1 MAATVAYH
9 RSTDAVLSSPQGTT
23 LVKTSTTTHASC
35 TGCCYPE
42 DPTHASEVKNS
53 ALPSST
59 ASSSRAM
66 TVLTAVERSVLRTL
80 AFVFYQLDR
89 EQAKY
94 CASSILRWYFQLQ
107 AQLPV
112 SAVESLERVAES
124 VIALSDAKFTSF
136 WLSLLEKEIELSDAE
151 DELLESRI
159 TIQSYAEYEHEVRGQ
174 DELQTR
180 EKTLIKRLYQHIYC
194 SIRSLF
200 FSASRSSTA
209 DRKLATQTP
218 CTSPIDL
225 PDDSHYQKHSRRK
238 HSRFIGHKDDETD
251 ECYRDHHYSDGELF
265 RHNSYDNNS
274 VGGDHYDHDDSD
286 EDSSDEDD
294 VFEPGWA
301 VEYMEQ
307 ESTQVS
313 TELSRRMR
321 KMMHSSIPLNL
332 FRVTVAYSSDRH
344 AEEAGEGGFVG
355 VISPESFPPTPITRD
370 LQTRRMNCY
379 TVSVLDHAT
388 LALRLLEANCNST
401 ISSNSSYPQHHQL
414 R

>member
-1 MAATVAYH
+1 
-9 RSTDAVLSSPQGTT
+9 
-23 LVKTSTTTHASC
+23 
-35 TGCCYPE
+35 
-42 DPTHASEVKNS
+42 
-53 ALPSST
+53 
-59 ASSSRAM
+59 M

-124 VIALSDAKFTSF
+124 VISLSDAKFTSF
-136 WLSLLEKEIELSDAE
+136 WLSLLEKEIELGSDTDAE
-151 DELLESRI
+151 DSELLESRI
-159 TIQSYAEYEHEVRGQ
+159 TIQSYADYEHEQNGHT
-174 DELQTR
+174 ELQAR
-180 EKTLIKRLYQHIYC
+180 EKTLIRRLYQHIYC
-194 SIRSLF
+194 SIQSLF
-200 FSASRSSTA
+200 FSTNRGSNATE
-209 DRKLATQTP
+209 RKLATQTP

-225 PDDSHYQKHSRRK
+225 SDDSHYQKSHSRRK
-238 HSRFIGHKDDETD
+238 HNRFVGHEDDKNEA
-251 ECYRDHHYSDGELF
+251 EQCH
-265 RHNSYDNNS
+265 
-274 VGGDHYDHDDSD
+274 GGDHYSDVELPRRNYYSSPNEEDSD
-286 EDSSDEDD
+286 GDTSSDEDESD
-294 VFEPGWA
+294 LFEPGWA

-332 FRVTVAYSSDRH
+332 FRATVAYSSDRQD
-344 AEEAGEGGFVG
+344 EEAGERGFVG

-388 LALRLLEANCNST
+388 LALRLLEANC
-401 ISSNSSYPQHHQL
+401 SSHSSSSYQQL